1 MIMAILECK
10 KILHYP
16 RLDSVIMV
24 EDTIKKY
31 DGEFTRTELWKKLDK
46 KMMYQTF
53 KIILDYLIDSKKIII
68 KGDKVVWIFNPVL
81 FEKLLENSVEV

>member
-1 MIMAILECK
+1 MAILECT

-16 RLDSVIMV
+16 RLDTVIMV
-24 EDTIKKY
+24 ENTIKKY
-31 DGEFTRTELWKKLDK
+31 NGEFTRTELWKKLDK

-53 KIILDYLIDSKKIII
+53 KIILDYLIDSKKIIM

-81 FEKLLENSVEV
+81 LEKLLENSVEV

>member
-1 MIMAILECK
+1 MVILECK

-31 DGEFTRTELWKKLDK
+31 NGEFTRTELWKKLPK

-53 KIILDYLIDSKKIII
+53 KIILDYLIDSKKIIM
-68 KGDKVVWIFNPVL
+68 KDDKVVWIFNPIL
-81 FEKLLENSVEV
+81 LEKLLQNSFEV

>member
-1 MIMAILECK
+1 MVILECK

-31 DGEFTRTELWKKLDK
+31 NGEFTRTELWKRLNK

-53 KIILDYLIDSKKIII
+53 KIILDYLIDSKKIIM
-68 KGDKVVWIFNPVL
+68 KDDKVVWIFNPIL
-81 FEKLLENSVEV
+81 LEKLLQNSFEV

>member
-1 MIMAILECK
+1 MAILECT

-16 RLDSVIMV
+16 RLDTVIMV
-24 EDTIKKY
+24 ENTIKKY
-31 DGEFTRTELWKKLDK
+31 NGEFTRTELWKKLDK

-81 FEKLLENSVEV
+81 LEKLLENSVEV